1 MSCSMEP
8 DDETPSPETMPTPE
22 LPLVLR
28 TDNPL
33 ALISATR
40 LALRRAG
47 RDRNE
52 IDRFTRD
59 ALESPDPR
67 SVCSRFA
74 RLPPGSDD
82 PRRA

>member
-1 MSCSMEP
+1 MDTNDEP
-8 DDETPSPETMPTPE
+8 PGPEPMPIPE
-22 LPLVLR
+22 LPLSLR
-28 TDNPL
+28 TENPL

-47 RDRNE
+47 RDRRE

-74 RLPPGSDD
+74 RLPPTSDGP
-82 PRRA
+82 PRA